1 MHYIKDMKL
10 AAITFCFLTLL
21 TPLLAAEKFGVKDTG
36 VSITF
41 PDDWK
46 HDAEDTFGFVIQPPT
61 QNTKPKRVRIH
72 MTVYQGITLEAAI
85 QKEINHINELRAKQK
100 QPPEKVIR
108 STPVTTRSGIKGQKA
123 TIGDE
128 SADGHAYLNRYYFLK
143 PDGTIFCVCVYFY
156 RDPVFEKLAEE
167 RILESLTLTN

>member
-1 MHYIKDMKL
+1 MKL
-10 AAITFCFLTLL
+10 TAIILCFLTLL
-21 TPLLAAEKFGVKDTG
+21 TSLPASEKFTVSAAG

-41 PDDWK
+41 PDGWQ

-72 MTVYQGITLEAAI
+72 MTAHQGITLEAAI
-85 QKEINHINELRAKQK
+85 QKGFNRGNELREKNK
-100 QPPEKVIR
+100 HPPEKLIR

-128 SADGHAYLNRYYFLK
+128 SANGNAYLNRYYFLK
-143 PDGTIFCVCVYFY
+143 LDGSIFCVCVYY
-156 RDPVFEKLAEE
+156 YGDAVFEKQVEE
-167 RILESLTLTN
+167 SIFESLAFTE

>member
-1 MHYIKDMKL
+1 MRTIL
-10 AAITFCFLTLL
+10 PIICFLTLL
-21 TPLLAAEKFGVKDTG
+21 TPLIAAEKFSVKAAG
-36 VSITF
+36 VSIIM
-41 PDDWK
+41 PDGWK

-72 MTVYQGITLEAAI
+72 MTVHQGITPEAAI
-85 QKEINHINELRAKQK
+85 QKGVNHINEIKGRTK
-100 QPPEKVIR
+100 QPPEKAIR

-128 SADGHAYLNRYYFLK
+128 SADGNAYLNRYYFLK

-156 RDPVFEKLAEE
+156 RDPIFEKEAEE
-167 RILESLTLTN
+167 SIIESLTLTN